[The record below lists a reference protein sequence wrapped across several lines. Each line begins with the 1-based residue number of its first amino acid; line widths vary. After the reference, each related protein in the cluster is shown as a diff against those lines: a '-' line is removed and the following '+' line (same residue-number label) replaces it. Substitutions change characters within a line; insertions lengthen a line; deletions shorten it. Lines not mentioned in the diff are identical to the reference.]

1 MLLRVALVLAIA
13 LATAVNV
20 QAATAIATVNSIDAN
35 GVGAALGEVTFKD
48 TEKGLLIT
56 PELSRLPP
64 GTHGFHIHE
73 KGTCEP
79 AQQNGK
85 KVAGLAAAGHYDP
98 QHTGKHEGPYHSE
111 GHQGDLPTLVISPN
125 GRATRPVLAH
135 RLTVSDI
142 RGRSIMIHLGGDNYS
157 DRPAPLGG
165 GGARI
170 ACGVIK

>member
-1 MLLRVALVLAIA
+1 MLRVALVLAIV
-13 LATAVNV
+13 LAIAVKV
-20 QAATAIATVNSIDAN
+20 QAATAIATINSIDPN
-35 GVGAALGEVTFKD
+35 GIGAALGQITFKD

-56 PELSRLPP
+56 PDLSGLPP
-64 GTHGFHIHE
+64 GAHGFHIHE
-73 KGTCEP
+73 KGSCAP

-98 QHTGKHEGPYHSE
+98 QHTGKHEGPNHSQ
-111 GHQGDLPTLVISPN
+111 GHQGDLPVLVVSPD
-125 GRATRPVLAH
+125 GKAKHPLSAS

-142 RGRSIMIHLGGDNYS
+142 RGHSIMIHGGGDNYA
-157 DRPAPLGG
+157 DQPAPLGG